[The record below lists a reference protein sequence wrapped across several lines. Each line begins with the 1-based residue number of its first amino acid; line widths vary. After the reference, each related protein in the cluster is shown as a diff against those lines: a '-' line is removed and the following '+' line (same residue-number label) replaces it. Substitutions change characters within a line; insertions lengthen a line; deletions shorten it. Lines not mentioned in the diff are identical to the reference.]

1 MGIFDG
7 MAGALN
13 SVFGAPVVIWPVR
26 GGEYSIQAVFR
37 QEPVE
42 VTQDDGRSVLIAR
55 PTLRVPAPVADGIA
69 RDDRIKVEG
78 LTYTVLNRMRSSS
91 PASDRFVMFELQEHT
106 P

>member
-1 MGIFDG
+1 MSIFNG
-7 MAGALN
+7 MAGVLN
-13 SVFGAPVVIWPVR
+13 SVFGAPVMIMPVR
-26 GGEYSIQAVFR
+26 GGQYSIQGVFR

-55 PTLRVPAPVADGIA
+55 PTLRVPVPVADAIA
-69 RDDRIKVEG
+69 RDDRINVEG
-78 LTYTVLNRMRSSS
+78 VNYTVLNRMRSSS